1 MFVARGLAVRR
12 LRTLSTSGDPDARQ
26 RGMLGTTSAIA
37 FPQDACIVLRTLPV
51 SATDLCDYLSVFTNE
66 NQSDLRFSKEY
77 VVRRS
82 VVHKALE
89 WLIHHNPFYS
99 DLQIDMTALQELP
112 TEGVPHAWTQAAQV
126 TSSPLTRNF
135 GPVDATSVPATEM
148 PDPGIHAAVIEPTT
162 NSADPVHLWQAALSA
177 CERFERH
184 ARQEPEAALSDAQL
198 VQHVLHRLAAS
209 SNHNSFEQD
218 AYHQRFSAAPQ
229 EKLYAVLPHSDMPL
243 DSYHPS
249 FWAF

>member
-1 MFVARGLAVRR
+1 
-12 LRTLSTSGDPDARQ
+12 
-26 RGMLGTTSAIA
+26 
-37 FPQDACIVLRTLPV
+37 
-51 SATDLCDYLSVFTNE
+51 
-66 NQSDLRFSKEY
+66 
-77 VVRRS
+77 
-82 VVHKALE
+82 
-89 WLIHHNPFYS
+89 
-99 DLQIDMTALQELP
+99 
-112 TEGVPHAWTQAAQV
+112 
-126 TSSPLTRNF
+126 
-135 GPVDATSVPATEM
+135 M